1 MAGMEFLNHG
11 KGKAIIYGDFM
22 RFYSDLMGF
31 YSDLMGFYSDLM
43 GYYWDIPSGND
54 CYIAIEHGPV
64 EIVDLP
70 S

>member
-1 MAGMEFLNHG
+1 MV
-11 KGKAIIYGDFM
+11 ISCDF
-22 RFYSDLMGF
+22 SDLMGF